1 MAQNQ
6 PITLQSAELLIARE
20 TPTALARFR
29 PTARSIVKLLPSV
42 KDSRRG
48 RIHANQWKIVFLVVG
63 IMIALTADPAALAI
77 GLGIAS
83 LVFWLPL
90 PALAKRSLLLKVQK
104 MGSKQTSSWE
114 PILLEIR
121 KDILQ
126 AKHGKD
132 LLFRAPLADFKKV
145 DDGLHRAVNDVL
157 IRHQDV
163 IHTGTTTIRLNQDDL
178 DRLKSC
184 CAG

>member
-6 PITLQSAELLIARE
+6 PITLSSAELLIARE
-20 TPTALARFR
+20 TPTAMARFR
-29 PTARSIVKLLPSV
+29 PTARSLVKLLPSV
-42 KDSRRG
+42 KDSRSG
-48 RIHANQWKIVFLVVG
+48 RIHANQWKLIFLVVG
-63 IMIALTADPAALAI
+63 IMIALTADPAALVI

-83 LVFWLPL
+83 LVLWLPL
-90 PALAKRSLLLKVQK
+90 PALTKRSLLLKAQK
-104 MGSKQTSSWE
+104 IGAKQTSSWE
-114 PILLEIR
+114 PICLEIR
-121 KDILQ
+121 KDVLQ

-145 DDGLHRAVNDVL
+145 EDGLHRSVSDVL

-163 IHTGTTTIRLNQDDL
+163 IHTGTTTIRLNQADL
-178 DRLKSC
+178 DRLTSV